1 MRKASTIS
9 RRALILLMTY
19 RMIDLFH
26 FQLYTSTR
34 THFRAS
40 IVFAAVINGSSGT
53 HTSEEAVRDANVFPI
68 LDKSY
73 KKLL

>member
-1 MRKASTIS
+1 
-9 RRALILLMTY
+9 MTY
-19 RMIDLFH
+19 QMIDLFI
-26 FQLYTSTR
+26 FNYMDVNAFSCTSIA
-34 THFRAS
+34 F
-40 IVFAAVINGSSGT
+40 VAVINRSSGT